1 MFNLSP
7 TTILVRAL
15 VLFTTM
21 PIHEC
26 AHGWVADKLG
36 DHTARQAG
44 RLTLNPFHH
53 LDLFGS
59 ILLLFA
65 GVGWAKPVPVNPYYF
80 TKVDRRAGIALTALA
95 GPMSNILMALLT
107 MILYKAVLLLP
118 LPTFLASFLEMVFM
132 VMCVT
137 NLNLAVFNL
146 IPVHPLDG
154 SRILAFFL
162 PDKALRW
169 IDEHEQ
175 IIYIV
180 FMASCGSLPRC
191 SWEYKEEG
199 PLTEQLSFKVAQVE
213 GPLDLILQLISKH
226 KLNIYDI
233 EIAKL
238 LEQYLDYVEQMQ
250 SQQLE
255 VASEFLEMASRL
267 VYIKSVSL
275 LPKHEELE
283 EQLKKELTGQL
294 IEYTLCRQVAQLLKN
309 RFVGDELFVRPM
321 QKDAAVPDAAYPL
334 HHNSRLLLDA
344 YLSAV
349 GRRKLPQ
356 QENRSFEPMM
366 ARRVVSVNSR
376 IVVVMK
382 LLYRKK
388 RTSFLSL
395 FESSSDRSEVVATFL
410 AVLELMKNKRVLLES
425 DGKTIRLL

>member
-1 MFNLSP
+1 M
-7 TTILVRAL
+7 
-15 VLFTTM
+15 
-21 PIHEC
+21 
-26 AHGWVADKLG
+26 
-36 DHTARQAG
+36 
-44 RLTLNPFHH
+44 
-53 LDLFGS
+53 
-59 ILLLFA
+59 
-65 GVGWAKPVPVNPYYF
+65 
-80 TKVDRRAGIALTALA
+80 
-95 GPMSNILMALLT
+95 
-107 MILYKAVLLLP
+107 
-118 LPTFLASFLEMVFM
+118 
-132 VMCVT
+132 
-137 NLNLAVFNL
+137 
-146 IPVHPLDG
+146 
-154 SRILAFFL
+154 
-162 PDKALRW
+162 
-169 IDEHEQ
+169 
-175 IIYIV
+175 
-180 FMASCGSLPRC
+180 
-191 SWEYKEEG
+191 
-199 PLTEQLSFKVAQVE
+199 TEQLSFKVAQVE

-356 QENRSFEPMM
+356 QENRSCEPMM